1 MGFAP
6 GRRLGH
12 SAAGRGARNGS
23 RAAAKR
29 VRFVRLG
36 ERLELFG
43 MVSPARSLRK
53 AAPVRAA
60 MAAVAALSLALPAP
74 VRADDGM
81 TLIRDTEIEEI
92 LRKDSEPIFAAA
104 GVNSES
110 IDILLIGS
118 KDPNAFAAPSTMG
131 IYTGLIL
138 ESENPNQLQ
147 GVIAHEV
154 GHLAAGHSARRD
166 EMMSAGMKPFLLTM
180 GLGVLAALAGSG
192 EAAAGLVG
200 SANYFGTLGAMG
212 YSREQ
217 EGRADQAGAAMLERA
232 GISGKGLVEFFDNFR
247 YQEVFQEARRFAYF
261 RSHPLSSSRIEALR
275 HRVERNPSYDKVDTP
290 EAIAEHEVMKA
301 KLLGFLSPTVAMSK
315 YTEKDTSYPARYAR
329 AIAYYQMKQ
338 PDQALKQI
346 DALLAEQ
353 PDNPY
358 LWELKGQVLFEFG
371 RAAEAE
377 APQRKSVELKPDAP
391 LLRINLGQT
400 LIALDDE
407 KKIEEGAAELRKALT
422 QEDDNAVAWRL
433 LAQAYDKQ
441 GKDGRA
447 RLATSEYF
455 FSVGDTTQARI
466 FAMRAREKL
475 TKDTPEWRRATD
487 IVLASKPSKDDLQE
501 LAREGAIVSA
511 SH

>member
-1 MGFAP
+1 
-6 GRRLGH
+6 
-12 SAAGRGARNGS
+12 
-23 RAAAKR
+23 
-29 VRFVRLG
+29 
-36 ERLELFG
+36 
-43 MVSPARSLRK
+43 MVSPARPVFRSV
-53 AAPVRAA
+53 AAAA
-60 MAAVAALSLALPAP
+60 LALSLALPAAQA
-74 VRADDGM
+74 RAQDGM

-92 LRKDSEPIFAAA
+92 LRRDSEPIFKAA
-104 GVNSES
+104 GVDSKSVE
-110 IDILLIGS
+110 ILLIGG
-118 KDPNAFAAPSTMG
+118 KDLQAFAGPGVMG
-131 IYTGLIL
+131 VYTGLIL
-138 ESENPNQLQ
+138 EAENPNELQ

-154 GHLAAGHSARRD
+154 GHLAAGHAIRSG
-166 EMMSAGMKPFLLTM
+166 EMSSAGMKPFLLTM

-232 GISGKGLVEFFDNFR
+232 GLSGKGLVEFFDKFR

-261 RSHPLSSSRIEALR
+261 RSHPLSSSRIETLR
-275 HRVERNPSYDKVDTP
+275 HRVEQNPSYNKTDPP
-290 EAIAEHEVMKA
+290 EAQAEHDIMRA
-301 KLLGFLSPTVAMSK
+301 KLEGFLTPTTAIVK
-315 YTEKDTSYPARYAR
+315 YGEKDTSYPARYAR

-338 PDQALKQI
+338 PDQALKLI
-346 DALLAEQ
+346 DALLVEQ
-353 PDNPY
+353 PENPY

-391 LLRINLGQT
+391 LLRVNLGQT
-400 LIALDDE
+400 LIALDDPA
-407 KKIEEGAAELRKALT
+407 KVEEGVAELRKALT

-433 LAQAYDKQ
+433 LAQAYDTQ
-441 GKDGRA
+441 GKDGQA

-455 FSVGDTTQARI
+455 FSVGDATQARV

-487 IVLASKPSKDDLQE
+487 IVMTSKPSKEDLKD
-501 LAREGAIVSA
+501 LAREGAVAGS
-511 SH
+511 SY